1 MAAHD
6 ADALRVPDLAG
17 KAFLVTGASTG
28 IGAAVARALGR
39 QGARVAVHYN
49 SSRDGAEAV
58 AADVAAAGGEA
69 WTVRGDARD
78 PRAVEA
84 VVAGAAERLG
94 GLDGLVNNAGASRMK
109 PFAETTADDWRDE
122 LELKFFGVLNPL
134 NAALP
139 HLRASGNASVVNINA
154 VLAKQP
160 ETALMTTSA
169 ARAGILNLST
179 SLSKELAPDGIRV
192 NSVCLGLIDTGQWT
206 RRHAAADSGRTYE
219 DWQAELAADR
229 GIALGRLGRAEEV
242 AYAVVTLLS
251 PLASYITGTSIDVCG
266 GAGRSIL

>member
-1 MAAHD
+1 MD
-6 ADALRVPDLAG
+6 LRLKG
-17 KAFLVTGASTG
+17 HRILVTGGSSGVGLATVRTLL
-28 IGAAVARALGR
+28 AE
-39 QGARVAVHYN
+39 GARVATCG
-49 SSRDGAEAV
+49 RRADALAEALDGLAGPDTLYHAPCDV
-58 AADVAAAGGEA
+58 TDEAAVRAFTENAAA
-69 WTVRGDARD
+69 
-78 PRAVEA
+78 
-84 VVAGAAERLG
+84 RLG

-192 NSVCLGLIDTGQWT
+192 NSVCLGLVDTGQWE
-206 RRHAAADSGRTYE
+206 RRYAASGSPLDYPA
-219 DWQAELAADR
+219 WQAELAADR
-229 GIALGRLGRAEEV
+229 GIALGRLGNADEV
-242 AYAVVTLLS
+242 AYAVTALLS
-251 PLASYITGTSIDVCG
+251 PRASYITGTTIDVCG
-266 GAGRSIL
+266 GVNRAVA